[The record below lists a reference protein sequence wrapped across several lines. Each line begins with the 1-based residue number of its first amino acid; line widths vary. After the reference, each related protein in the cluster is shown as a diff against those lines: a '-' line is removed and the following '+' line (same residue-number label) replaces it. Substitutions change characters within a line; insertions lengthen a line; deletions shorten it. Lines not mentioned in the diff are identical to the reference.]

1 MMNAKDFLSQ
11 ARILDEQVQSKL
23 MQVEALKSM
32 ACRVTTVYGAEPVAH
47 TRNASGMEDI
57 ILRITEAEEELQ
69 RKIYELVSARLRIGM
84 VISRVEDPS
93 IQLILEKRYLE
104 FQPLSKIGMKMK
116 FTYRWTRELHH
127 RGLEAV
133 QQILDEEENTSA

>member
-32 ACRVTTVYGAEPVAH
+32 ACRVTTVYGAELVAH

-69 RKIYELVSARLRIGM
+69 RKIVELVSAFCVCFFFFAMLFGASYIFSHMKETRQRTTFLM
-84 VISRVEDPS
+84 WPVSNM
-93 IQLILEKRYLE
+93 EKFLVD
-104 FQPLSKIGMKMK
+104 G
-116 FTYRWTRELHH
+116 
-127 RGLEAV
+127 
-133 QQILDEEENTSA
+133 

>member
-57 ILRITEAEEELQ
+57 ILCITEAEEELQ
-69 RKIYELVSARLRIGM
+69 HGTLEDLVEPYLLQNGLINRTPRG
-84 VISRVEDPS
+84 RVA
-93 IQLILEKRYLE
+93 
-104 FQPLSKIGMKMK
+104 
-116 FTYRWTRELHH
+116 TREAYTHL
-127 RGLEAV
+127 GFPYME
-133 QQILDEEENTSA
+133 D